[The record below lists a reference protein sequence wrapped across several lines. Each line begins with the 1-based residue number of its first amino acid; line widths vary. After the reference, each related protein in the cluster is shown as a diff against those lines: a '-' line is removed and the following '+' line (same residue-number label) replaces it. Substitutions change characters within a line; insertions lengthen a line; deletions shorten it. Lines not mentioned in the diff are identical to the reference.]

1 MAKRKSRKRQSRAD
15 CPGNQ
20 ETRRAAIPSG
30 PPLTIPLGIPA
41 YWTPEEALA
50 VFELVDDLR
59 ERIWS
64 IYQADLQD
72 LISRQR
78 QSTSIDH
85 VHIDEDDLPF

>member
-1 MAKRKSRKRQSRAD
+1 MAKRKTKKRQCRAD

-20 ETRRAAIPSG
+20 ATRRATKASG

-64 IYQADLQD
+64 IYQTDLQD
-72 LISRQR
+72 LMSQQR
-78 QSTSIDH
+78 QSRSIDR